1 MKNLFK
7 EFEKYKNSL
16 IRPNGGYITQQERQ
30 KAKKKHNKKRKKK

>member
-30 KAKKKHNKKRKKK
+30 KAKKNRKKRKKK